1 LSKKKIPGK
10 KQKSQN
16 NQEEMEK
23 RSSGLVG
30 CLVAALV
37 FANTWQ
43 GDFVYDDRWV
53 LHRRRHVFFLF
64 IFACLFTL

>member
-1 LSKKKIPGK
+1 
-10 KQKSQN
+10 
-16 NQEEMEK
+16 MEK
-23 RSSGLVG
+23 RISGLVG